1 MINVSG
7 SVAKCVTEV
16 QNHQLILKAI
26 EICMEIFRVIK
37 GARLSLLPRKAFMRA
52 IKKNKLLNKR
62 YGGVQF

>member
-16 QNHQLILKAI
+16 QNHTIHQLILKAI

-37 GARLSLLPRKAFMRA
+37 GARLSLLPRKAL
-52 IKKNKLLNKR
+52 KLL
-62 YGGVQF
+62 